1 MASKIERKKYQHLC
15 EISKQHQ
22 EKPQD
27 TKSLWEGPTQQTSCR
42 LASNFSAA
50 AVEIERE
57 WSKVSKTLRKDN
69 SLYRFLY
76 PAKLSTERKSRIKT
90 PEKVE

>member
-1 MASKIERKKYQHLC
+1 MASKIERKKDQHLC

-27 TKSLWEGPTQQTSCR
+27 IKSLWEGPT
-42 LASNFSAA
+42 FSAA

-76 PAKLSTERKSRIKT
+76 PAKLSTEWKTGIKT